1 MAYLFPEDEQLNTDL
16 TPEAPAPEG
25 DYLFGPEEEEVTPPV
40 QPQSQ
45 FQHRP
50 AEPDI
55 QIFPTGQDHVAR
67 EVLGLK
73 PKPFQRSDVLP
84 ESHFGIL
91 GDFGSGLASG
101 VLQTAETAM
110 RAARAFDAPGGVDL
124 VRDATTAG
132 IERIKGWEE
141 EYPRIFKISQEAQ
154 DSAVRRA
161 IFGGVQG
168 WVPSLAFGSI
178 GAVAG
183 TVIGGPAGTM
193 VGFGLGAGGMF
204 GMAEYDQFMEDAEN
218 QGISRDE
225 AFPYAI
231 ASALVEGGGEAI
243 ADMLAFKLLG
253 TTGGA
258 IAPFKGSIK
267 QMMKV
272 AIKPL
277 ALAALKQMPVEVGTE
292 MVQGSSQV
300 MLRNMAGVDAGEPW
314 KAALEAIGPAMVM
327 TMLFG
332 ASGGVKQGINL
343 RGARKALENGAADP
357 TVRQNAAD
365 FVTAQLGKVDKDLA
379 ELWKFN
385 TRQYIEAGYDIPIDR
400 ATSEYL
406 AWGEFSKYSPE
417 MAEGLMQGK
426 DIKLLPEGQ
435 GFVLVGR
442 PYLTDHPEDPAHP
455 NNKAEYDEY
464 SPEMAEQLIH
474 AKGTKLLPDGQGFTM
489 AGDATVYSP
498 QLAKKLK
505 AEKEAAIETG
515 TPEDIAQAERRLTR
529 RQAEPAVPNRTL
541 SLVRSALKATP
552 EATIGDVYRSVKAVN
567 PEASRQEVAKLVR
580 QETQTKI
587 PLTQKD
593 LTIALKDLGQ
603 EEFNHQFNPVNVQAK
618 LVKEQTDRG
627 IDRKTAIKNTESVMT
642 TYENNYKKVN
652 EKALAARAKEQAKK
666 EQAAEK
672 AKKAAEG
679 VKKKEAKPKAQKKKL
694 AAKPKKKA
702 ALVQKKEKAKPT
714 LKKAKAAESIAAL
727 DDRPTKRG
735 KESVTGVFYR
745 TKKEATQALRARH
758 DSKELTTEK
767 RADKEWIIV
776 KKPLV
781 HKSKPGTVTK
791 IRKKGTPEAKA
802 SEKKREEI
810 KAEKEE
816 IKPSKIRA
824 GVEVDTPDGK
834 GQVIDSPQKDQ
845 WRVKMTDG
853 WAKGEELIFAVSELE
868 SGVKDVKARLGD
880 VVNKTYEE
888 GVKAV
893 KSTDNIL
900 VQKGKTQGKY
910 LLIQLKSREKA
921 VTNED
926 KTYDKVYDNREG
938 YERPADFWEIPMWMG
953 EAANTFEDSDIFIIR
968 DVDKAIDELNKAGY
982 PTIMFSV
989 LDANKAMVKKI
1000 ASKYKGKV
1008 VVGGY
1013 IDPKYFAGLSN
1024 VTFYDTVKQAAQ
1036 ALGEKYK
1043 PGVSYVH
1050 FKETETVPR
1059 LCLSKGCK
1067 HKCAFCVVPK
1077 TILTSTKGHV
1087 ANQLKA
1093 FKDLKFKLI
1102 YIDDKTFGQADNYT
1116 DLVEVNKQI
1125 RKFNPDFQGFIIQT
1139 TAPALLKMSDQ
1150 FIQDSGIQ
1158 YIELGV
1164 ESYNDDILSKV
1175 KKPHRTKQLDKAVIK
1190 IRKNGKAFIPNILVG
1205 LTGKGWSE
1213 TRDSYENT
1221 VQFLERNRDI
1231 ISHVNIYNLA
1241 LYEGTELHEQ
1251 LKDKA
1256 DTEMNENV
1264 VTRAYHK
1271 EKDIHEEFYKRVLAV
1286 SSDTLDHNPLAPI
1299 SLIRYMTK
1307 GTVTT
1312 MNPEVLSH
1320 RTGIHGEE
1328 LKRLKDDADTPNR
1341 LHYYIE
1347 GGPEEAHIAS
1357 LPFKYRAEVPAGR
1370 FYDTMS
1376 DPLNLRQVAKR
1387 EGMAQADANLAEKI
1401 MKDHGYIGYYS
1412 QDRGPAIAVIFDKLK
1427 VTQVKPGET
1436 KARSSESYAKEAKA
1450 KQDNK
1455 FVSIIRRAFPTAT
1468 AIRPAQGHIAGYEIE
1483 ADDSFHV
1490 VLPNGARIQVK
1501 FNAMPELTPEQMEKF
1516 RNDYLGIQDITG
1528 QVPFALW
1535 VEDADASITGSGT
1548 VWLAGLG
1555 DLQTDLDH
1563 EVLHA
1568 AKSIV
1573 LTKAE
1578 DKQLE
1583 KDFGSEENQAI
1594 AYEKWRKSQRSHKIF
1609 DKVRSFFRRIAEA
1622 MGVGR
1627 GGSYQ
1632 IFRMIEDGKVWTRE
1646 FRGVSEVRSMG
1657 RVKAAIYDLM
1667 EETPVFKRKAIGQ
1680 AVKEDIENDHKYWM
1694 HLGAVL
1700 YIEGINGRDWTA
1712 EMTAQLK
1719 EHYLLDKLPQGTVK
1733 SIRKSAQWIFKQRTL
1748 ETLSGNLPTMEALME
1763 MEQRGASE
1771 GGMVWYDERDGLSVM
1786 TESEDGEVVARSARA
1801 ELEEYFGDDAEFMAG
1816 LIAHLSSGLAVPA
1829 NTMKAIEVYIA
1840 HKSGLAFKGTHQV
1853 SENRIK
1859 QFLDTRLTS
1868 GPKRLPFFQAI
1879 MGDANAIVI
1888 DRWMARVMDFRTWD
1902 TDQEKWVTST
1912 GASKAQRELLVAWV
1926 QRGAKRMGITPRAYQ
1941 ALIWAGKKALD
1952 EEASGRPTGSMDPL
1966 YKVIEDKIK
1975 VAGILAED
1983 IPEGREGDYFILP
1996 GVDKWAINVAKFMP
2010 LKDQALVHTR
2020 PLRKPKELQVP
2031 KAKEKPL
2038 TAAQQKKLDAQQG
2051 QLFAKMSDSTV
2062 VEDSLDDIFGGKHKG
2077 VLQKMKDGVKRLKA
2091 WRTLILD
2098 EFHPILKHLGEKTYK
2113 LHRMLNGV
2121 HASVEAFM
2129 RHGKLKLDDDGHIV
2143 ADGRN
2148 RGFAVWAKKHGRD
2161 AVNVLRWAAAKRS
2174 EQLERDNP
2182 EWLKNEE
2189 FLTEAKRERIYKE
2202 IGEAPE
2208 GGGTWEQLHAEF
2220 DEFHQSVLDIAEKAG
2235 LIDKVVREDWRD
2247 LIYVPFYRVFEDT
2260 ATREEF
2266 LANPKK
2272 AKDIAA
2278 KVKPIKGSKRKIGE
2292 PIENVIA
2299 NWGYMIQESM
2309 RNQAR
2314 AEAYANAKM
2323 LNEVSDLMRD
2333 VDYQEIKHTIVNDKG
2348 VITYETER
2356 GDDMVLSFL
2365 DNGKRKYFSV
2375 HDADLYYAL
2384 TTMNAQ
2390 HFGKLFN
2397 AFFGGPKRL
2406 LTYGATFGPAF
2417 RVANAV
2423 RDTLHTWMI
2432 TPGVSF
2438 TPFVDTFKGFI
2449 SSMREDEA
2457 YVAALAAGGLHGGS
2471 YVHAE
2476 DPSSM
2481 SKFTKKLLG
2490 QGAKDSVL
2498 LDSGAKILEFWDRL
2512 GAASENA
2519 ARVQLHKNLVEKGE
2533 SGLEAAYQA
2542 RDLLDFALKGQAN
2555 IVLALIRTIPF
2566 LGARTQGNYRLA
2578 RAAVDPKTRYSMAL
2592 KGGILAAAS
2601 LALWAAFKD
2610 DDRYKE
2616 LEDYDKW
2623 TYYHFW
2629 IGDQHYR
2636 MPKPFE
2642 VGAIFSS
2649 MFESAANTLSGN
2661 EEMEFMARFF
2671 EHTFTETFAVGVPQT
2686 IKPLAELWANKSFF
2700 TGRPIEGR
2708 AMKLLE
2714 PGERAEPWT
2723 SETLQLLGKGLNISP
2738 KKMEA
2743 LMRGYLATISTFMLG
2758 GTDQIARWVGDFPE
2772 RPTYRSDD
2780 YPLVGRF
2787 WRQGP
2792 ARNTKYATR
2801 LYEAMEESDRLVQ
2814 TVKHYMILGDME
2826 KAEKFADSNLGL
2838 FSANKMLNR
2847 IRKKM
2852 TSVRKAMKDVERSR
2866 TMSREEKRD
2875 EINSLTVLR
2884 NDLVRE
2890 VYEVLQEEIK

>member
-1 MAYLFPEDEQLNTDL
+1 MPFIPWEDYEKQKSAIETVPEPVEPEQQADSEFIPWDEYEKQQ
-16 TPEAPAPEG
+16 AAQ
-25 DYLFGPEEEEVTPPV
+25 PPV
-40 QPQSQ
+40 QTQRQ
-45 FQHRP
+45 FQHKPQESPQLFP
-50 AEPDI
+50 A
-55 QIFPTGQDHVAR
+55 GQDHVAR
-67 EVLGLK
+67 KVLGLE
-73 PKPFQRSDVLP
+73 PKPFLRSDVLP
-84 ESHFGIL
+84 ESHFNIL

-110 RAARAFDAPGGVDL
+110 RAARTFDSPGGIDFI
-124 VRDATTAG
+124 RNATTAG
-132 IERIKGWEE
+132 IERIQGWEE

-161 IFGGVQG
+161 IYGGVQG
-168 WVPSLAFGSI
+168 WIPSIAFGAVGA
-178 GAVAG
+178 GAVAAAG
-183 TVIGGPAGTM
+183 ITGPLGLM
-193 VGFGLGAGGMF
+193 IGFGLGAGGMF
-204 GMAEYDQFMEDAEN
+204 GAAEYDQFMEDAES

-225 AFPYAI
+225 AFPYALS
-231 ASALVEGGGEAI
+231 SALVEGGGEAI

-253 TTGGA
+253 PAGIA
-258 IAPFKGSIK
+258 MAPFKGSVK
-267 QMMKV
+267 QMLKTAMR
-272 AIKPL
+272 PL
-277 ALAALKQMPVEVGTE
+277 ITGMLKQMPVEVGTE
-292 MVQGSSQV
+292 MVQGGSQTF
-300 MLRNMAGVDAGEPW
+300 LRNLAGMDAGDPIKSAIES
-314 KAALEAIGPAMVM
+314 IGPAMVM

-332 ASGGVKQGINL
+332 ASGGVKNSIHMRQ
-343 RGARKALENGAADP
+343 ARKALEDGNADP
-357 TVRQNAAD
+357 TARQNAAD
-365 FVTAQLGKVDKDLA
+365 LAESGIAKVDKDLA

-385 TRQYIEAGYDIPIDR
+385 TRQYIEAGYGIPIDR
-400 ATSEYL
+400 KTSEFL
-406 AWGEFSKYSPE
+406 SWGEFSKYSPE
-417 MAEGLMQGK
+417 MAEGLMENK

-435 GFVLVGR
+435 GFVLVGESYNPDDR
-442 PYLTDHPEDPAHP
+442 AD
-455 NNKAEYDEY
+455 YDEY

-474 AKGTKLLPDGQGFTM
+474 AKETKLLPDGQGFTM

-505 AEKEAAIETG
+505 AEKEKKLLEAPDRRAEAPAAPAVQPMAPTEAAARGVEAAIEIG
-515 TPEDIAQAERRLTR
+515 RPEDVAQAQRRLERRA
-529 RQAEPAVPNRTL
+529 AEPAVPDRTL
-541 SLVRSALKATP
+541 SLVRSVLTATP
-552 EATIGDVYRSVKAVN
+552 EATIGEVYRSVKALN
-567 PEASRQEVAKLVR
+567 PEASRQEVAKLVGVER
-580 QETQTKI
+580 GPDVSTPEGIISMLGQKVAQIGRNLKDVVGSKGFDEMQDRYSPAKI
-587 PLTQKD
+587 GAKLFKHY
-593 LTIALKDLGQ
+593 KDLGM
-603 EEFNHQFNPVNVQAK
+603 PSKSAK
-618 LVKEQTDRG
+618 LLAEEN
-627 IDRKTAIKNTESVMT
+627 IDTYTKVYDSVSRQHLKT
-642 TYENNYKKVN
+642 
-652 EKALAARAKEQAKK
+652 RAEEQAKK
-666 EQAAEK
+666 EKAAKAVKEAAEAPKKLKAKPK
-672 AKKAAEG
+672 AKKAEL
-679 VKKKEAKPKAQKKKL
+679 KAKQP
-694 AAKPKKKA
+694 KKA
-702 ALVQKKEKAKPT
+702 AQPLKKKPSAADTIAAMEKPT
-714 LKKAKAAESIAAL
+714 LKKPTRKKTKAVL
-727 DDRPTKRG
+727 G
-735 KESVTGVFYR
+735 KKE
-745 TKKEATQALRARH
+745 TKKVIDRA
-758 DSKELTTEK
+758 TEK
-767 RADKEWIIV
+767 QE
-776 KKPLV
+776 
-781 HKSKPGTVTK
+781 
-791 IRKKGTPEAKA
+791 
-802 SEKKREEI
+802 
-810 KAEKEE
+810 EE
-816 IKPSKIRA
+816 IKPSAIRA
-824 GVEVDTPDGK
+824 GISMETPDGR
-834 GQVIDSPQKDQ
+834 GEVIGSPQKGQ
-845 WRVKMTDG
+845 WEVKMTDG
-853 WAKGEELIFAVSELE
+853 WAKGETLTFAESELKA
-868 SGVKDVKARLGD
+868 GVKDVKARLGE

-888 GVKAV
+888 GVSRAK
-893 KSTDNIL
+893 TNDNIL
-900 VQKGKTQGKY
+900 VQKGKAQGKY

-921 VTNED
+921 VTEED

-953 EAANTFEDSDIFIIR
+953 EAAHTFEDADIFIIR
-968 DVDKAIDELNKAGY
+968 NVDKAIDELNKAGY

-989 LDANKAMVKKI
+989 LDVNKAMIKKI

-1013 IDPKYFAGLSN
+1013 VDPKYFAGLNN
-1024 VTFYDTVKQAAQ
+1024 VTFYESVKQAAQ
-1036 ALGEKYK
+1036 ALGVKYK

-1059 LCLSKGCK
+1059 LCMSKGCK

-1077 TILTSTKGHV
+1077 TILTSTKAHI
-1087 ANQLKA
+1087 ASQLKA

-1116 DLVEVNKQI
+1116 DLVEVNRQI
-1125 RKFNPDFQGFIIQT
+1125 KKFNPEFEGFIIQT
-1139 TAPALLKMSDQ
+1139 TAPSLLKMSDQ
-1150 FIQDSGIQ
+1150 FVQDSGIQ

-1164 ESYNDDILSKV
+1164 ESYNDNILSKV
-1175 KKPHRTKQLDKAVIK
+1175 KKPHRTKQLDDAVIM
-1190 IRKNGKAFIPNILVG
+1190 IRRNGKAFIPNVMVG
-1205 LTGKGWSE
+1205 LTGEGWTE

-1221 VQFLERNRDI
+1221 VQFLEKNKDI

-1256 DTEMNENV
+1256 DTEMDENV
-1264 VTRAYHK
+1264 VTRAYHE
-1271 EKDIHEEFYKRVLAV
+1271 EKDIHEEFYKRVLKL
-1286 SSDTLDHNPLAPI
+1286 SSETLDFNPLAPV
-1299 SLIRYMTK
+1299 SLIRYLNNRS
-1307 GTVTT
+1307 VTT
-1312 MNPEVLSH
+1312 MDPAREAH
-1320 RTGIHGEE
+1320 WTWIQGEE
-1328 LKRLKDDADTPNR
+1328 LKRLKGDRDVPNR

-1347 GGPEEAHIAS
+1347 GGPEEAHVAA
-1357 LPFKYRAEVPAGR
+1357 LPYKYRAEVPAGR
-1370 FYDTMS
+1370 FYDTMT
-1376 DPLNLRQVAKR
+1376 DPLNLRSVAKA
-1387 EGMAQADANLAEKI
+1387 EGQGQADPNVAERI
-1401 MKDHGYIGYYS
+1401 MKEHGYVGYHS
-1412 QDRGPAIAVIFDKLK
+1412 QDRGPAIAVIFDPLK
-1427 VTQVKPGET
+1427 VERVKEGEA
-1436 KARSSESYAKEAKA
+1436 KARSSESYAKEARA

-1455 FVSIIRRAFPTAT
+1455 FISIVRRAFPTAT
-1468 AIRPAQGHIAGYEIE
+1468 AIRPVAGHIAGYEDIP

-1490 VLPNGARIQVK
+1490 ELPNGSRIQVK
-1501 FNAMPELTPEQMEKF
+1501 FNAMPELTDEQMAKF
-1516 RNDYLGIQDITG
+1516 RNDYMGVKDISNKVPMAIWVPDANVSVTG
-1528 QVPFALW
+1528 HGV
-1535 VEDADASITGSGT
+1535 I
-1548 VWLAGLG
+1548 WLAGLG
-1555 DLQTDLDH
+1555 DLQIDVDH

-1583 KDFGSEENQAI
+1583 KDFGKDEKQAI
-1594 AYEKWRKSQRSHKIF
+1594 AYEKWRKTERSHKIF
-1609 DKVRSFFRRIAEA
+1609 DKIRSFFRRIAEA
-1622 MGVGR
+1622 FSIGK
-1627 GGSYQ
+1627 GGSYK
-1632 IFRMIEDGKVWTRE
+1632 IFRQISDGKVWTRE
-1646 FRGVSEVRSMG
+1646 FRGKEETRSMG
-1657 RVKAAIYDLM
+1657 RVKAAMYNAMGD
-1667 EETPVFKRKAIGQ
+1667 TPRYKKGGELSFDEALHDDRK
-1680 AVKEDIENDHKYWM
+1680 HWM
-1694 HLGAVL
+1694 NLGAVM
-1700 YIEGINGRDWTA
+1700 YVEGLSGTEWTA
-1712 EMTAQLK
+1712 EMTAHLK
-1719 EHYLLDKLPQGTVK
+1719 EHYGVDKLPQGTVK
-1733 SIRKSAQWIFKQRTL
+1733 QIRKSAKFIFKQRTL
-1748 ETLSGNLPTMEALME
+1748 ETLQGNLPTMEALME
-1763 MEQRGASE
+1763 MEQRGAKE
-1771 GGMVWYDERDGLSVM
+1771 GGMVWYDVRDGLSMLVQG
-1786 TESEDGEVVARSARA
+1786 EDGDVVARSARA
-1801 ELEEYFGDDAEFMAG
+1801 ELEEYFGDEAEFMAG

-1840 HKSGLAFKGTHQV
+1840 HKTGLAYKGTHQV
-1853 SENRIK
+1853 SEKLIK
-1859 QFLDTRLTS
+1859 QFLNTRLTS

-1888 DRWMARVMDFRTWD
+1888 DRWMARVMDFRTWN
-1902 TDQEKWVTST
+1902 TETEEWVTST
-1912 GASKAQRELLVAWV
+1912 GASKAQRELLISWV

-1941 ALIWAGKKALD
+1941 ALIWTGKKALD

-1975 VAGILAED
+1975 VAGILAKD

-1996 GVDKWAINVAKFMP
+1996 GIDQWAINVAKFMP

-2020 PLRKPKELQVP
+2020 HLRKPKELTVP
-2031 KAKEKPL
+2031 KLKKKKL
-2038 TAAQQKKLDAQQG
+2038 TAAELKAIEAQQG
-2051 QLFAKMSDSTV
+2051 QMFAKFTDNTI
-2062 VEDSLDDIFGGKHKG
+2062 VEDSLDDIFGGEHKG
-2077 VLQKMKDGVKRLKA
+2077 VLQKMKDGIKRLKA

-2161 AVNVLRWAAAKRS
+2161 AVNVLRWAAAERS
-2174 EQLERDNP
+2174 KELERDNP
-2182 EWLKNEE
+2182 EWVKNEE
-2189 FLTEAKRERIYKE
+2189 FLTEAKRERIYRE

-2208 GGGTWEQLHAEF
+2208 GGGTWESLHAEF

-2235 LIDKVVREDWRD
+2235 LIDSVVREDWRD

-2260 ATREEF
+2260 ASREEF

-2278 KVKPIKGSKRKIGE
+2278 GMKPIKGSKRKIGE

-2314 AEAYANAKM
+2314 AEAYTNAKM
-2323 LNEVSDLMRD
+2323 LNEVGDLMRD
-2333 VDYQEIKHTIVNDKG
+2333 IDYQEIKHTIVNDKG

-2365 DNGKRKYFSV
+2365 DNGKRKYFAV

-2432 TPGVSF
+2432 TPGMSF
-2438 TPFVDTFKGFI
+2438 TPFLDTFKGFV
-2449 SSMREDEA
+2449 SSMREDEH
-2457 YVAALAAGGLHGGS
+2457 YIAALAAGGLHGGS

-2481 SKFTKKLLG
+2481 SKFTKRLLG
-2490 QGAKDSVL
+2490 KSKDSVI
-2498 LDSGAKILEFWDRL
+2498 LDTGAKVLEFWDRL

-2519 ARVQLHKNLVEKGE
+2519 ARVQLHKNLVERGE
-2533 SGLEAAYQA
+2533 SGFEAAYQS

-2566 LGARTQGNYRLA
+2566 LGARTQGNYRLV
-2578 RAAVDPKTRYSMAL
+2578 RAAADPKTRWSMGV
-2592 KGGILAAAS
+2592 KGAILAAAS
-2601 LALWAAFKD
+2601 LALWASFKD

-2649 MFESAANTLSGN
+2649 MFESAANTMTDN
-2661 EEMEFMARFF
+2661 EEIEFMGRFF
-2671 EHTFTETFAVGVPQT
+2671 KHTFTETFAIGVPQT

-2708 AMKLLE
+2708 SMKLLE

-2723 SETLQLLGKGLNISP
+2723 PETLQLLGRGLNISP

-2743 LMRGYLATISTFMLG
+2743 LMRGYLATISTFVLG

-2772 RPTYRSDD
+2772 RPTYRADD
-2780 YPLVGRF
+2780 YPLIGRF

-2852 TSVRKAMKDVERSR
+2852 SQVRRVMKDVERDR
-2866 TMSREEKRD
+2866 TLSREEKRAEID
-2875 EINSLTVLR
+2875 ELTVLR
-2884 NDLVRE
+2884 NGLVKE

>member
-1 MAYLFPEDEQLNTDL
+1 LED
-16 TPEAPAPEG
+16 G
-25 DYLFGPEEEEVTPPV
+25 DANP
-40 QPQSQ
+40 
-45 FQHRP
+45 
-50 AEPDI
+50 
-55 QIFPTGQDHVAR
+55 VAR
-67 EVLGLK
+67 K
-73 PKPFQRSDVLP
+73 
-84 ESHFGIL
+84 
-91 GDFGSGLASG
+91 
-101 VLQTAETAM
+101 
-110 RAARAFDAPGGVDL
+110 
-124 VRDATTAG
+124 
-132 IERIKGWEE
+132 
-141 EYPRIFKISQEAQ
+141 
-154 DSAVRRA
+154 
-161 IFGGVQG
+161 
-168 WVPSLAFGSI
+168 
-178 GAVAG
+178 
-183 TVIGGPAGTM
+183 
-193 VGFGLGAGGMF
+193 
-204 GMAEYDQFMEDAEN
+204 
-218 QGISRDE
+218 
-225 AFPYAI
+225 
-231 ASALVEGGGEAI
+231 
-243 ADMLAFKLLG
+243 
-253 TTGGA
+253 
-258 IAPFKGSIK
+258 
-267 QMMKV
+267 
-272 AIKPL
+272 
-277 ALAALKQMPVEVGTE
+277 
-292 MVQGSSQV
+292 
-300 MLRNMAGVDAGEPW
+300 
-314 KAALEAIGPAMVM
+314 
-327 TMLFG
+327 
-332 ASGGVKQGINL
+332 
-343 RGARKALENGAADP
+343 
-357 TVRQNAAD
+357 NAAN
-365 FVTAQLGKVDKDLA
+365 FVHHHLNKVDKDLA
-379 ELWKFN
+379 ELWRFN
-385 TRQYIEAGYDIPIDR
+385 TDQYIKGGIGIPIDR
-400 ATSEYL
+400 TTSEYL
-406 AWGEFSKYSPE
+406 AWGESSNWSPE
-417 MAEGLMQGK
+417 LAEDLTQGK

-435 GFVLVGR
+435 GFALVGES
-442 PYLTDHPEDPAHP
+442 YDPDE
-455 NNKAEYDEY
+455 KAEYDQF
-464 SPEMAEQLIH
+464 SPEMAEQLVN
-474 AKGTKLLPDGQGFTM
+474 AKNTKLLPDGQGFTI
-489 AGDATVYSP
+489 GGETTVYSP
-498 QLAKKLK
+498 QLAKELKKLK
-505 AEKEAAIETG
+505 EQKLIEQKKEGVTKPSEPVEAAAGAVEAAIETG
-515 TPEDIAQAERRLTR
+515 TPEDIAQAERRLER
-529 RQAEPAVPNRTL
+529 RQAEPVADKTL
-541 SLVRSALKATP
+541 SLVRSAIKKNP
-552 EATIGDVYRSVKAVN
+552 QATIGEIYRSVKIGN
-567 PEASRQEVAKLVR
+567 REATRQEVAKLVESEIGGIPSR
-580 QETQTKI
+580 KKLTVAKSKMDTK
-587 PLTQKD
+587 
-593 LTIALKDLGQ
+593 
-603 EEFNHQFNPVNVQAK
+603 EFNDTYNPTKVAGRLYNKYISEGMEQSAALEKSRKEVEKYTDLYNEVNAEK
-618 LVKEQTDRG
+618 PKE
-627 IDRKTAIKNTESVMT
+627 
-642 TYENNYKKVN
+642 
-652 EKALAARAKEQAKK
+652 
-666 EQAAEK
+666 AAEAPK
-672 AKKAAEG
+672 KLKATPRAKKAEL
-679 VKKKEAKPKAQKKKL
+679 KAKQP
-694 AAKPKKKA
+694 KKA
-702 ALVQKKEKAKPT
+702 AQPTKEKPS
-714 LKKAKAAESIAAL
+714 AADTIAAMEKPKPV
-727 DDRPTKRG
+727 PT
-735 KESVTGVFYR
+735 TGVFYR
-745 TKKEATQALRARH
+745 TKKEATQAKQANERVSDKQYDVVERAKDEWILAER
-758 DSKELTTEK
+758 K
-767 RADKEWIIV
+767 RA
-776 KKPLV
+776 KK
-781 HKSKPGTVTK
+781 KATVTK
-791 IRKKGTPEAKA
+791 LKPKKKAQLQKKKKAKPTLKKPSAAETVAAMEKPKKETKKKPQRKKTRAVLDKKQTDKVIKDA
-802 SEKKREEI
+802 DKRKKEKDEEI
-810 KAEKEE
+810 T
-816 IKPSKIRA
+816 PSKIRA
-824 GVEVDTPDGK
+824 GAELDTPEGK
-834 GQVIDSPQKDQ
+834 GKVIGSPQPEQ
-845 WRVKMTDG
+845 WEVEITDKKS
-853 WAKGEELIFAVSELE
+853 WAYGDKLIFAESELDT
-868 SGVKDVKARLGD
+868 GKRDVKARLGK
-880 VVNKTYEE
+880 VVNKTYED
-888 GVKAV
+888 GVKSA
-893 KSTDNIL
+893 KSGDNIL
-900 VQKGKTQGKY
+900 VQKGDKQGKY

-968 DVDKAIDELNKAGY
+968 NVDKAIEELNKAGY

-989 LDANKAMVKKI
+989 LDANKAMVKQI

-1013 IDPKYFAGLSN
+1013 VDPKYFAGLNN
-1024 VTFYDTVKQAAQ
+1024 VTFYNSVKDAAK
-1036 ALGEKYK
+1036 ALGVDYK

-1050 FKETETVPR
+1050 FKDTETVPR

-1077 TILTSTKGHV
+1077 TILTSTKDHV

-1093 FKDLKFKLI
+1093 FKNLKFKLI

-1116 DLVEVNKQI
+1116 DLVEINRQI
-1125 RKFNPDFQGFIIQT
+1125 KKFNPEFEGFIIQT
-1139 TAPALLKMSDQ
+1139 TAPAFMKMSDQ
-1150 FIQDSGIQ
+1150 FIKDSGIQ

-1175 KKPHRTKQLDKAVIK
+1175 KKPHRTKQLDQAVIK

-1221 VQFLERNRDI
+1221 VQFLEKNRDI

-1271 EKDIHEEFYKRVLAV
+1271 EKDIHEEFYKRVLRF
-1286 SSDTLDHNPLAPI
+1286 SSETLDFNPLAPVY
-1299 SLIRYMTK
+1299 LVRYMQNGHVK
-1307 GTVTT
+1307 F
-1312 MNPEVLSH
+1312 MNPTVLKH
-1320 RTGIHGEE
+1320 RTGIQGEE
-1328 LKRLKDDADTPNR
+1328 LKRLKDDPDTPNR

-1347 GGPEEAHIAS
+1347 GGQEEAHIAS

-1387 EGMAQADANLAEKI
+1387 EGMAQADANLAERI

-1412 QDRGPAIAVIFDKLK
+1412 QDRGPAIAVVFDKLK
-1427 VTQVKPGET
+1427 VERIDKGEAR
-1436 KARSSESYAKEAKA
+1436 ARSSESYAKEAKA

-1468 AIRPAQGHIAGYEIE
+1468 RIAPAQGHIAGYEIE

-1490 VLPNGARIQVK
+1490 TLPNGARIQVK
-1501 FNAMPELTPEQMEKF
+1501 FNAMPELSPEQMDKF
-1516 RNDYLGIQDITG
+1516 RNDYLGVEDITG

-1535 VEDADASITGSGT
+1535 VEDGDASITGSGT
-1548 VWLAGLG
+1548 IWLAGLG
-1555 DLQTDLDH
+1555 DLQTDIDH

-1568 AKSIV
+1568 AKVIV
-1573 LTKAE
+1573 LTKEEKAQLDKDYKNEE
-1578 DKQLE
+1578 D
-1583 KDFGSEENQAI
+1583 QAI
-1594 AYEKWRKSQRSHKIF
+1594 AYEKWRKTNRSHKIF
-1609 DKVRSFFRRIAEA
+1609 DKIRSFFRRIAEA
-1622 MGVGR
+1622 MGVGK
-1627 GGSYQ
+1627 GGSYK

-1646 FRGVSEVRSMG
+1646 FSGKADVRSMG

-1667 EETPVFKRKAIGQ
+1667 EETPKRRQKAIGQ
-1680 AVKEDIENDHKYWM
+1680 AVAEDIDHDHKYWM

-1700 YIEGINGRDWTA
+1700 YIEGINGKDWTA

-1719 EHYLLDKLPQGTVK
+1719 EHYRLDKLPQGTVK
-1733 SIRKSAQWIFKQRTL
+1733 SIRKSAQFIFKQRTQ
-1748 ETLSGNLPTMEALME
+1748 ETLEGRLPTMEALME
-1763 MEQRGASE
+1763 MEQRGAEE
-1771 GGMVWYDERDGLSVM
+1771 GGMAWYDARDGLSVM
-1786 TESEDGEVVARSARA
+1786 TESEDGDIVARSARA

-1840 HKSGLAFKGTHQV
+1840 HKTGQSFKGTHQV
-1853 SENRIK
+1853 SEKQIK
-1859 QFLDTRLTS
+1859 EFLDSRLTS
-1868 GPKRLPFFQAI
+1868 GPKRLPFFEAI

-1888 DRWMARVMDFRTWD
+1888 DRWMARVLDFRTWNNKKEVW
-1902 TDQEKWVTST
+1902 QTST
-1912 GASKAQRELLVAWV
+1912 GASKKQRELLIAWV
-1926 QRGAKRMGITPRAYQ
+1926 QRGAKRLGITPRAYQ

-1952 EEASGRPTGSMDPL
+1952 EEASGRPTGSMDAL

-1975 VAGILAED
+1975 VAGILSED

-1996 GVDKWAINVAKFMP
+1996 GIDKWAINVAKFMP
-2010 LKDQALVHTR
+2010 LKDKMLLHTR
-2020 PLRKPKELQVP
+2020 PTKKPAEITVP
-2031 KAKEKPL
+2031 KVAEKPL
-2038 TAAQQKKLDAQQG
+2038 TAEQEKDLDAQQMKM
-2051 QLFAKMSDSTV
+2051 FAKMGPRQSESTV
-2062 VEDSLDDIFGGKHKG
+2062 VEDSLDDIFGGKQKG
-2077 VLQKMKDGVKRLKA
+2077 LLQKMKDGIKRMKA

-2098 EFHPILKHLGEKTYK
+2098 EFHPILKHLGERTYK

-2129 RHGKLKLDDDGHIV
+2129 RHGKLKLDDDGQIV

-2182 EWLKNEE
+2182 EWVNNEE
-2189 FLTEAKRERIYKE
+2189 FLTEAKRERIYRE
-2202 IGEAPE
+2202 IGEKPADFD
-2208 GGGTWEQLHAEF
+2208 GTWDELFNEF

-2235 LIDKVVREDWRD
+2235 LIDKAVREDWRD

-2260 ATREEF
+2260 AAREEF

-2278 KVKPIKGSKRKIGE
+2278 GMKPIKGSKRKIGE

-2314 AEAYANAKM
+2314 AEAYVNAKM
-2323 LNEVSDLMRD
+2323 MNEVADLMRD

-2365 DNGKRKYFSV
+2365 DKGKRKYFAV

-2432 TPGVSF
+2432 TPGMSF
-2438 TPFVDTFKGFI
+2438 TPFLDTFKGFV
-2449 SSMREDEA
+2449 SSMREDEH

-2476 DPSSM
+2476 DPASM
-2481 SKFTKKLLG
+2481 SKFTRRLLG
-2490 QGAKDSVL
+2490 QDKDSILLDTGAKV
-2498 LDSGAKILEFWDRL
+2498 LEFWDRL

-2519 ARVQLHKNLVEKGE
+2519 ARVQLHKNLVAKGE

-2578 RAAVDPKTRYSMAL
+2578 RAAVDPKTRYSMAI
-2592 KGGILAAAS
+2592 KGAILAAAS
-2601 LALWAAFKD
+2601 LALWSAFKD

-2636 MPKPFE
+2636 LPKPFE

-2649 MFESAANTLSGN
+2649 MFESAANTMSGN

-2671 EHTFTETFAVGVPQT
+2671 KHTFTETFAVGVPQT
-2686 IKPLAELWANKSFF
+2686 VKPLAELWANKSFF

-2723 SETLQLLGKGLNISP
+2723 SETLQLLGRGLNISP

-2743 LMRGYLATISTFMLG
+2743 LMRGYLATISAFALG

-2772 RPTYRSDD
+2772 RPSYRADD
-2780 YPLVGRF
+2780 YPLIGRF

-2814 TVKHYMILGDME
+2814 TVKHYMILGDMD
-2826 KAEKFADSNLGL
+2826 KAEKLADSNLGL

-2852 TSVRKAMKDVERSR
+2852 TTVRKAMKDVERDR
-2866 TMSREEKRD
+2866 TLSREEKRAEID
-2875 EINSLTVLR
+2875 ELTVLR
-2884 NDLVRE
+2884 NQLVRE
-2890 VYEVLQEEIK
+2890 VYDVLQEEIK